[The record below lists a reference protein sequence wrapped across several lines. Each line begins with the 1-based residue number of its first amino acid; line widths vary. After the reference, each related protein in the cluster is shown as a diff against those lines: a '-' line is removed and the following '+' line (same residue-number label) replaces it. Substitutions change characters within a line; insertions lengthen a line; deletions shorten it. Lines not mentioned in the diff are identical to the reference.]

1 MKTLHKEHSL
11 VQYQTGTVANNQPQ
25 PAYFDSFVFQ
35 NEWEKLGGDNQ
46 FTIYA
51 ENYIDLNGLEIDDK
65 SIFFDA
71 ITVQSPLP
79 PIIAPKTSQFPNPP
93 AGATIVIYDIIA
105 TVPLVIDTYE
115 NVSQDIFNGIGYKGS
130 KYDWEHIVY
139 FRTQSWS
146 TDVDFAGNVA
156 NLTHQSQSGSGMP
169 TASDRLYCYRFVT
182 WSHQVEHALVLIS
195 PARYVLAVTPKKEH
209 DVEYIYRLKRSYELQ
224 QTFDRD

>member
-11 VQYQTGTVANNQPQ
+11 VQFQTGKVVANVMRP
-25 PAYFDSFVFQ
+25 PWFDSFVYQ
-35 NEWEKLGGDNQ
+35 NEWKKLGDDNQ
-46 FTIYA
+46 FTIYC

-79 PIIAPKTSQFPNPP
+79 PVIVPKTSQYPNPP
-93 AGATIVIYDIIA
+93 AGATLLIYDIIA
-105 TVPLVIDTYE
+105 SVPLVIDNYA
-115 NVSQDIFNGIGYKGS
+115 NVSLDLFNGVGYKNS
-130 KYDWEHIVY
+130 KYDWEHII
-139 FRTQSWS
+139 FSRTQSWT
-146 TDVDFAGNVA
+146 TDIDYGGFVA

-169 TASDRLYCYRFVT
+169 TASDRLYCYRFVS
-182 WSHQVEHALVLIS
+182 WSTQMEHALVLIQ